1 MEASDPTQAA
11 EMAAEAAEA
20 ATETVDVAAAVQAEA
35 DASWGYAVVVLLAT
49 LILGEVFRRCTR
61 SAPPAAAAPA
71 AAPAAKKKPAS
82 KSKSEPAS
90 KSKPEKAAPAAES
103 KPGSA
108 PESDS
113 ESAATAAASNPDS
126 ALNQRVADSAAAAGS
141 MAAAAQAPQVATPIS
156 PQDLMERLDCVPVFT
171 MVQQDRTARRLVESG
186 PHPWP
191 PWTDRPGAGVL
202 HSHALHPA
210 LRNGAVVPPP
220 SPPKA

>member
-1 MEASDPTQAA
+1 MEASSDVL
-11 EMAAEAAEA
+11 EMEAEAA
-20 ATETVDVAAAVQAEA
+20 DVAAAVQAEA

-49 LILGEVFRRCTR
+49 LVLGEVLRRCTR

-71 AAPAAKKKPAS
+71 ATSAAKKKSAA

-90 KSKPEKAAPAAES
+90 KSKSEKAAPAAES

-126 ALNQRVADSAAAAGS
+126 ALNQRIADSAAAAGS

-191 PWTDRPGAGVL
+191 PGTDRPGAGVFYA
-202 HSHALHPA
+202 HAIYPD
-210 LRNGAVVPPP
+210 LRDGAVVPPP